1 MSPLLG
7 SLTAVGPLRKL
18 VSACTGENQF
28 NGLCFIFDFAFAGIR
43 KFQRQCLDL
52 MGKIRHNL
60 RLHSQS
66 LKPIKMVKKLPD
78 PTKIKKSKL
87 AAGLKN
93 KMKRPKIKKSAK
105 KKAGWTSEAE
115 VSCEWCPGTYSRW
128 VFLS

>member
-18 VSACTGENQF
+18 VSACTGENKF

-43 KFQRQCLDL
+43 KFQRQCLGL

-78 PTKIKKSKL
+78 PKRSKL

-105 KKAGWTSEAE
+105 RKAGWTSEAP
-115 VSCEWCPGTYSRW
+115 VSCEWCPGSFSR
-128 VFLS
+128 